1 MSAKSLAA
9 YLVLSTALIFAVFV
23 SPALAQGTLYEG
35 ARLITGDGS
44 AIEDSSFF
52 VEGNQFT
59 RIGRKGELALPDGS
73 ARIDL
78 TGKTVMPALID
89 THVHLGYRKGLDFS
103 PSNYTR
109 ENVTGTL
116 DRFAYYGVGAILET
130 GTARGDLAYQMR
142 NELATFRRK
151 IDVFGWAVCAAFRE
165 RQTVL
170 VRRLHRPLRRRY
182 ACRRYGRTR

>member
-1 MSAKSLAA
+1 MSAKSLAV
-9 YLVLSTALIFAVFV
+9 YLVLSTAFIFAVFA

-44 AIEDSSFF
+44 IIEDSSFF

-59 RIGRKGELALPDGS
+59 RIGRKGEVALPDGS
-73 ARIDL
+73 ARMDL

-89 THVHLGYRKGLDFS
+89 AHVHLGYRRGLGFS

-109 ENVTGTL
+109 ENVTDTL

-142 NELATFRRK
+142 SEL
-151 IDVFGWAVCAAFRE
+151 GP
-165 RQTVL
+165 
-170 VRRLHRPLRRRY
+170 RPLY
-182 ACRRYGRTR
+182 MTAGRGLAMPNAGALGPMRVRVTA